1 MTERGL
7 AVYEITQA
15 GQPSVVSPAANTF
28 QSPGF

>member
-1 MTERGL
+1 
-7 AVYEITQA
+7 VYEITQA